1 MDSKKTLC
9 GYTWNDIYSA
19 LFRAIGN
26 GEMNRSQRW
35 AAELL
40 CSETGVSRLEA
51 VLLAIWAEHVSSAL
65 AYWPGIW
72 HATVLMLRSEWIK
85 AGGDNRTFRNNPNI
99 RNRIAECVGYLVVTP
114 KKPRPALPKSS
125 DVMKEAAAVKTRL
138 QSGGAA
144 VDQVSTRRVWDSSED
159 APTMRTLG
167 NELEAAIRTAQTPR
181 ALFWLVWI
189 LTLDSQKTRPSI
201 KDRAPTHIQGK
212 ARKSLAWYILA
223 VLKDMAENGLDARN
237 CIGQTIDF
245 MTVVWMRLGAKYR
258 KEVLGTIV
266 VMLCERV
273 KSAPIEY
280 RQPHECLDIKPIKM
294 TMLDL
299 DSVYEEIS
307 RDMKIVPIA
316 VPGAQSKPTNT
327 IIDHKKEEKQNKEA
341 STQESAIKLEQTNR
355 LMRKMYGMD
364 DED

>member
-1 MDSKKTLC
+1 
-9 GYTWNDIYSA
+9 
-19 LFRAIGN
+19 
-26 GEMNRSQRW
+26 
-35 AAELL
+35 
-40 CSETGVSRLEA
+40 
-51 VLLAIWAEHVSSAL
+51 
-65 AYWPGIW
+65 
-72 HATVLMLRSEWIK
+72 
-85 AGGDNRTFRNNPNI
+85 
-99 RNRIAECVGYLVVTP
+99 
-114 KKPRPALPKSS
+114 
-125 DVMKEAAAVKTRL
+125 
-138 QSGGAA
+138 
-144 VDQVSTRRVWDSSED
+144 
-159 APTMRTLG
+159 
-167 NELEAAIRTAQTPR
+167 
-181 ALFWLVWI
+181 
-189 LTLDSQKTRPSI
+189 
-201 KDRAPTHIQGK
+201 
-212 ARKSLAWYILA
+212 
-223 VLKDMAENGLDARN
+223 MAENGLDARN